1 MWLISRT
8 NVPSGGDNGKGGS
21 CVAGGEGG
29 IGKLLCLL
37 LHFIMNLKLF
47 SKKKKI
53 WIKKKNDSTEKKIEL
68 TMVKSKHK

>member
-1 MWLISRT
+1 MSMWLISRT

-47 SKKKKI
+47 SKKKKSGL
-53 WIKKKNDSTEKKIEL
+53 KKKMTALKKKL
-68 TMVKSKHK
+68 N

>member
-1 MWLISRT
+1 M
-8 NVPSGGDNGKGGS
+8 
-21 CVAGGEGG
+21 AGGEGG

-47 SKKKKI
+47 SKKKI

>member
-1 MWLISRT
+1 M
-8 NVPSGGDNGKGGS
+8 
-21 CVAGGEGG
+21 AGGEGG

-47 SKKKKI
+47 SKKKI
-53 WIKKKNDSTEKKIEL
+53 WIKKKMTAPKKKIEL